1 MFKGKKKYYLTS
13 YVGLGEESLWW
24 GRVILKRR
32 QIHSFK
38 LMDLSKKSTK
48 DSSSLQIR
56 GGSSPALP
64 SPHVSKGKQIVQGHG
79 DVFTHFISLPLAIY
93 PELKQKVEAF
103 RNYILGDNKDKKPSK
118 FQTTLDAEMEIEK
131 SMFVS
136 PNSLHLTVVMLK
148 LENKEAVDAAQ
159 DILKSVSANVMH
171 TLDNRPVLIRLKGL
185 DCMNGSL
192 DKTRVLYAPVEEVGG
207 DGRLLRACSILLS
220 RRAYFYACLFDI
232 IIDAFVNVGFAG
244 KDAKSRLKLH
254 VTMMNAT
261 YRRDKSKGMTFD
273 GREIHKEFGRTD
285 WGEYLIREAQI
296 SKRFCTFLDYACVVL
311 LCMIDR
317 SDDNHVKTDLCK
329 DLSKQNLSLGNHGG
343 SSTDHS
349 SPHVS
354 KGKQIVQVYRESY
367 THFISFPLAIHP
379 ELKEKVETFRNSILG
394 DNKDKKPLKF
404 QSTLDEMGIE
414 NRMFIS
420 PNSLHLTVVMLRLV
434 NKEAVDAAQDILK
447 VEFVAC
453 ELRDISISARVMYAL
468 DNRPV
473 FIRLK
478 GLSSMNGSLE
488 KTRVLYA
495 PVEEVGDE
503 GRLLRAYTIIDAFAN
518 AGFAGRDAKLHLKLH
533 VTLMNTTYRRD
544 ERKSNTFDA
553 REIHKEFGEKDW
565 GEYLIREAQIS
576 KRFWYDAD
584 GYFHC
589 CGSLPFPH

>member
-1 MFKGKKKYYLTS
+1 MPKSPGRCVYEAVASMNLVLPIVELRIDTSVPLLPDEMFKTLAY
-13 YVGLGEESLWW
+13 GEEYL
-24 GRVILKRR
+24 
-32 QIHSFK
+32 F
-38 LMDLSKKSTK
+38 KKSTK

-64 SPHVSKGKQIVQGHG
+64 SPHVSKGKQIEQGHG
-79 DVFTHFISLPLAIY
+79 EVVTHFISLPLAIY

-103 RNYILGDNKDKKPSK
+103 RNYILGDNNDKKPLK
-118 FQTTLDAEMEIEK
+118 FQRTLDEMGIEK
-131 SMFVS
+131 SMFIS

-159 DILKSVSANVMH
+159 DILKSVSASVRH
-171 TLDNRPVLIRLKGL
+171 ALDNRPVFIRLKGL

-220 RRAYFYACLFDI
+220 RRAYFYAYI

-296 SKRFCTFLDYACVVL
+296 SKRFCFIVC
-311 LCMIDR
+311 DR
-317 SDDNHVKTDLCK
+317 SDDNHVKTDLFK
-329 DLSKQNLSLGNHGG
+329 DSSKQNLSLGNHGG
-343 SSTDHS
+343 SSTDHP

-354 KGKQIVQVYRESY
+354 KGKQIVQVYRELY

-453 ELRDISISARVMYAL
+453 ESISACVMYAL

>member
-1 MFKGKKKYYLTS
+1 MLW
-13 YVGLGEESLWW
+13 VQLSL
-24 GRVILKRR
+24 
-32 QIHSFK
+32 S
-38 LMDLSKKSTK
+38 
-48 DSSSLQIR
+48 
-56 GGSSPALP
+56 
-64 SPHVSKGKQIVQGHG
+64 
-79 DVFTHFISLPLAIY
+79 
-93 PELKQKVEAF
+93 
-103 RNYILGDNKDKKPSK
+103 
-118 FQTTLDAEMEIEK
+118 
-131 SMFVS
+131 
-136 PNSLHLTVVMLK
+136 
-148 LENKEAVDAAQ
+148 
-159 DILKSVSANVMH
+159 
-171 TLDNRPVLIRLKGL
+171 
-185 DCMNGSL
+185 
-192 DKTRVLYAPVEEVGG
+192 
-207 DGRLLRACSILLS
+207 
-220 RRAYFYACLFDI
+220 
-232 IIDAFVNVGFAG
+232 
-244 KDAKSRLKLH
+244 
-254 VTMMNAT
+254 
-261 YRRDKSKGMTFD
+261 
-273 GREIHKEFGRTD
+273 
-285 WGEYLIREAQI
+285 
-296 SKRFCTFLDYACVVL
+296 VL
-311 LCMIDR
+311 LVLGYFIVYDR
-317 SDDNHVKTDLCK
+317 SDDNHVKTDLFK
-329 DLSKQNLSLGNHGG
+329 DSSKQNLSLGNHGG
-343 SSTDHS
+343 SSTDHP

-354 KGKQIVQVYRESY
+354 KGKQIVQVYRELY

-447 VEFVAC
+447 VELVSC
-453 ELRDISISARVMYAL
+453 ELRDISISASVMYAL

-473 FIRLK
+473 FIRLE

-553 REIHKEFGEKDW
+553 REIHKEFGGKDW

>member
-1 MFKGKKKYYLTS
+1 VLARFQGPSLDHLCKSVLGYEMPKSPGRCVYEAVASMKLVLAIVELRIDTSVPLLPDEMFKRLLPVEKNLFFLKLRLNEMFKGKKKYYLTS

-24 GRVILKRR
+24 GRVINSIFNVELKSLKRR

-118 FQTTLDAEMEIEK
+118 FQTTLDEMEIEK

-296 SKRFCTFLDYACVVL
+296 SKRFWYDANGYFHCC
-311 LCMIDR
+311 
-317 SDDNHVKTDLCK
+317 DLCK

-447 VEFVAC
+447 
-453 ELRDISISARVMYAL
+453 SISARVMYAL

-503 GRLLRAYTIIDAFAN
+503 GRLLRACRILLSP
-518 AGFAGRDAKLHLKLH
+518 KLILFTH
-533 VTLMNTTYRRD
+533 VPLV
-544 ERKSNTFDA
+544 
-553 REIHKEFGEKDW
+553 
-565 GEYLIREAQIS
+565 
-576 KRFWYDAD
+576 
-584 GYFHC
+584 
-589 CGSLPFPH
+589 